1 MRNGLIFK
9 IKGIPAQLQVLISQ
23 GGNFFNP
30 DDDASALA
38 QKKIKKHLVVRKY
51 SSYLC
56 APFRG
61 ERQKKEF
68 IDRKEARK

>member
-1 MRNGLIFK
+1 MDGESGKTFLIFFILMRNGLIFK

-38 QKKIKKHLVVRKY
+38 QKKN
-51 SSYLC
+51 
-56 APFRG
+56 
-61 ERQKKEF
+61 QKTF
-68 IDRKEARK
+68 GR